1 MPEVV
6 DADACTVQEVIA
18 AVHRAMRKR
27 HERQLAF
34 FLTVIFVNQLTYVEW
49 PEA

>member
-6 DADACTVQEVIA
+6 DSETCTVEEVIA

-27 HERQLAF
+27 HPVQLAF
-34 FLTVIFVNQLTYVEW
+34 LLTTVFVNQLTYVEW